1 MGLAPDPV
9 GGCRWKPFLYK
20 KHATCQSIQVS
31 DHRFF
36 PIACNFFF
44 SAWSPHTTFPFT
56 RAHTTTPEKHT
67 IMGFLS
73 LKKPDDEVGAA
84 WPSIMVGAF
93 AAFAGILYGYDTGT
107 ISGA

>member
-1 MGLAPDPV
+1 
-9 GGCRWKPFLYK
+9 
-20 KHATCQSIQVS
+20 
-31 DHRFF
+31 
-36 PIACNFFF
+36 
-44 SAWSPHTTFPFT
+44 
-56 RAHTTTPEKHT
+56 
-67 IMGFLS
+67 MGFLS